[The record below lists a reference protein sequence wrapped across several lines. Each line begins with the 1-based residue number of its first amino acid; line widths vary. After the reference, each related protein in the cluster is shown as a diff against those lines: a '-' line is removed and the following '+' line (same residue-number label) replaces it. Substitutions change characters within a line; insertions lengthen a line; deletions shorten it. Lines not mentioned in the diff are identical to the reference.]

1 MEKTLSINKERTT
14 VMDCCETALLAVLI
28 AVSGTFRI
36 PGIVP
41 GTEFQL
47 SAPIAVAICG
57 VFGFK
62 KYIIAGIL
70 ASLMGLSLGTCTI
83 LNVAIQMS
91 FRLGVGAFWLLSGS
105 NKLFYIFSGPFGTA
119 LARVVMYFLLGKGLT
134 LMLIAAAPRHGFHRR
149 HGLGLR
155 KDLHPLPESS
165 ENPVNLFPSFFS
177 NLQGGVRSDIPLSSC
192 YNDFIH

>member
-1 MEKTLSINKERTT
+1 MEKVTAISPEKTLVR
-14 VMDCCETALLAVLI
+14 DCVETALLAVLI

-62 KYIIAGIL
+62 KYIIAGVL
-70 ASLMGLSLGTCTI
+70 ASLIGLSLGTCTI

-91 FRLGVGAFWLLSGS
+91 FRLGVGAFWPLSGS
-105 NKLFYIFSGPFGTA
+105 NRLFYIFSGPVGTA

-134 LMLIAAAPRHGFHRR
+134 LMLIAAAPGMAFTAATAWAFGKIFTRCR
-149 HGLGLR
+149 
-155 KDLHPLPESS
+155 EA
-165 ENPVNLFPSFFS
+165 
-177 NLQGGVRSDIPLSSC
+177 VR
-192 YNDFIH
+192 

>member
-1 MEKTLSINKERTT
+1 MASYFFIPCESIRKEFSMEKTTAISPEKTLVR
-14 VMDCCETALLAVLI
+14 DCVETALLAVLI

-62 KYIIAGIL
+62 KYIIAGVL

-91 FRLGVGAFWLLSGS
+91 FRLGVGAFWFLSGS
-105 NKLFYIFSGPFGTA
+105 NRLFYIFSGPVGTA

-134 LMLIAAAPRHGFHRR
+134 LMLIAAAPGMAFTAATAWAFGKIFTRCR
-149 HGLGLR
+149 
-155 KDLHPLPESS
+155 EA
-165 ENPVNLFPSFFS
+165 
-177 NLQGGVRSDIPLSSC
+177 VR
-192 YNDFIH
+192 

>member
-1 MEKTLSINKERTT
+1 MQKEKAICATSERKLII
-14 VMDCCETALLAVLI
+14 DCCETALLAVLI

-62 KYIIAGIL
+62 KYITAG
-70 ASLMGLSLGTCTI
+70 
-83 LNVAIQMS
+83 MS
-91 FRLGVGAFWLLSGS
+91 FRLGVGAIWLLIGSG
-105 NKLFYIFSGPFGTA
+105 KLFYIISGPIGTA

-134 LMLIAAAPRHGFHRR
+134 LMLIAAAPGMAFTAATAWIFAKVFKRCRISG
-149 HGLGLR
+149 
-155 KDLHPLPESS
+155 E
-165 ENPVNLFPSFFS
+165 
-177 NLQGGVRSDIPLSSC
+177 
-192 YNDFIH
+192 